1 MRSRTTTWW
10 SGENKPSWQMDDG
23 TLIKLTVTIDREQGT
38 AVFDWTGTGPQTLGN
53 VSGSGSS
60 NRTFTIS
67 GG

>member
-1 MRSRTTTWW
+1 
-10 SGENKPSWQMDDG
+10 MDDG
-23 TLIKLTVTIDREQGT
+23 TLIKLTVAIDREQGT

-60 NRTFTIS
+60 NLAFKKP